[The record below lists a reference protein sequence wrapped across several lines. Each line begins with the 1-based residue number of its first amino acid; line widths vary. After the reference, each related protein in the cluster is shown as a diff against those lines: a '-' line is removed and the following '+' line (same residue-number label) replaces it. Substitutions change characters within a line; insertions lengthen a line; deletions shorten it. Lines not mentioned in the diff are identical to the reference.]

1 MKKIK
6 PCLTCFFA
14 QFSMA
19 LPNSETQVPIRVFFS
34 SILFVATLISA
45 QPSKFKI
52 NTDPNNLANYLS
64 IEGINLLEAE
74 FADYPTIGKD
84 DTKIS
89 TDLSLVQFYLWTP
102 EVIILNNGE
111 PWKFNA
117 TATPQELL
125 DKGFDKTRETKF
137 IGHGWNSGADFAN
150 GFKNGN
156 FTDFFKIQNFP

>member
-1 MKKIK
+1 M
-6 PCLTCFFA
+6 FA
-14 QFSMA
+14 S
-19 LPNSETQVPIRVFFS
+19 
-34 SILFVATLISA
+34 TLISA
-45 QPSKFKI
+45 HPTKSK

-64 IEGINLLEAE
+64 IEGIKRLETE
-74 FADYPTIGKD
+74 FAEYSTKFHD

-102 EVIILNNGE
+102 EVIILNNGQ

-125 DKGFDKTRETKF
+125 EKGFDKNRETKF
-137 IGHGWNSGADFAN
+137 IAHGWNSGGDFAD

-156 FTDFFKIQNFP
+156 FM